1 MRKLKSKSTSHSR
14 VGGNPDENHKIE
26 NDRLDPR
33 LRGDDKQKSW
43 NNKQRRNLFVS
54 VFFIIL
60 AFLYFFSVIFSISK
74 NLFKKFDPIQ
84 AEKKYSQSQWQQ
96 SQNVSPIKVLDEWA
110 VKNGFTG
117 WKNYEDEIVLKS
129 KVESQRSQIIK
140 AIQDKGVSDSFLYSY
155 VGYKYVNGA
164 NLSLLNPE
172 HPPLAKLFIGYSIK
186 TFGNEHIL
194 GIGLAFVMLF
204 LVGIISFQIH
214 GSLLLASIALFLT
227 AIFPLFMDQIVHG
240 PQLELYQLF
249 FFLLVI
255 HMLLMGFKKKKVQ
268 FYIGAG
274 IFYGFLLSTK
284 TLLPF
289 LCLFSTWIVISL
301 WKKWKE
307 LAILFAF
314 AALSFLLTYAAF
326 FLQGGNFRSFLG
338 LQKYIVVYYGN
349 AHIPLLEFAGN
360 YLRLI
365 FTGSW
370 KFWDSARSVSA
381 YSEWNILWP
390 ILYIGGM
397 VRLVQIWKK
406 NKNTH
411 MLIYFIVLYNL
422 FVFIVP
428 VFPRYLLLLF
438 VPLLILL

>member
-1 MRKLKSKSTSHSR
+1 MRKLKS
-14 VGGNPDENHKIE
+14 EN
-26 NDRLDPR
+26 
-33 LRGDDKQKSW
+33 
-43 NNKQRRNLFVS
+43 S
-54 VFFIIL
+54 VLISGVFIAL
-60 AFLYFFSVIFSISK
+60 GFLYFFSVIFSNSK
-74 NLFKKFDPIQ
+74 TLFKKFDPIA
-84 AEKKYSQSQWQQ
+84 AEQKYSQSQWQQ
-96 SQNVSPIKVLDEWA
+96 SQTVSPIKVLDEWA
-110 VKNGFTG
+110 VKNGYTG

-164 NLSLLNPE
+164 NPSLLNPE
-172 HPPLAKLFIGYSIK
+172 HPPLAKFLIGYSIK
-186 TFGNEHIL
+186 TFGNEHTL
-194 GIGLAFVMLF
+194 GIGIAFVTLL
-204 LVGIISFQIH
+204 LVGIISFQIQR
-214 GSLLLASIALFLT
+214 SLLLASIALFLT
-227 AIFPLFMDQIVHG
+227 AIFPLFMDQVIHG

-249 FFLLVI
+249 FFLLVV

-289 LCLFSTWIVISL
+289 LCLLSGWLVVSL

-314 AALSFLLTYAAF
+314 AALSFLLTYMAF
-326 FLQGGNFRSFLG
+326 FMQGGTLRSFLG

-390 ILYIGGM
+390 IFYGGGI
-397 VRLVQIWKK
+397 VRLVQLWKK

-411 MLIYFIVLYNL
+411 MLIYFIILYNL